1 MEIFK
6 LFGSIG
12 IKNQDAN
19 RAIDE
24 TTGKAESASGRI
36 GEIFKKMA
44 GFLGTLFAGKAI
56 FDFGK
61 SVVEAA
67 ATAKAINAQFESVF
81 GELEPMAR
89 KTVKKMADEM
99 GILPNRLN
107 PMFSKLSAKYRG
119 LGATTEEAMALA
131 ARGTTLA
138 ADAAAFYD
146 KSLEETSSALNSF
159 INGNYEGGEAIGLF
173 ANETQLAKWASDNL
187 GVSWKDLDEK
197 GKQVIRLQFAEA
209 MQEASRATGQ
219 ASREANGFE
228 NVMGNLKQ
236 AWEDFKAVIGGPL
249 LAPVV
254 AGLQLATDWIGRLQ
268 AKFQEFEP
276 RITLFKEL
284 VTSVYDVIFGSLSV
298 KDNVD
303 LLVKLGMDEATAMT
317 IMDTASKIGAAV
329 TSLYD
334 MVFGSQSKK
343 DNIDFMRSLGIDE
356 ATATSIAEIGES
368 IRNAFD
374 NVGQTIDLVIGMV
387 GDLVGEFVGFSTSE
401 DNVRSIAGVLEE
413 VARFVEDATG
423 KVKDF
428 VSWFEKG
435 GTGVDVLKS
444 AVVGLTTAWTGYQ
457 VVTGIIQ
464 GIEVVKNTALALGNG
479 LMLARFVQAGAL
491 TAAEG
496 AQAAA
501 TMGAAG
507 AFQFFNTVLM
517 GNPIILIIGL
527 IAALVAGLVW
537 FFTQTEAGRQMW
549 ESFTTWL
556 AGAWENLKAVAG
568 QVWDGIKTTID
579 TVVQEVS
586 GFVMSI
592 WGSLVSWWND
602 NQELIKS
609 TVEIVWNAISSVIST
624 VIGVIMAVLQT
635 AMAVLGPLFQTGWE
649 VIKTVVITV
658 WEIMKT
664 TVETAINVILG
675 IIKAVMQMINGDWSG
690 AWETIKGIASSIWEG
705 IKSNIETV
713 INGISETVS
722 RVVNGIK
729 DTVSNVFNGIKDTAS
744 SIWDGIKSKISDAIN
759 GAKDAVDR
767 AIGVIKS
774 IMDFEWKLPHLKLP
788 RISVSGDFSLKPL
801 RVPSFGIEWFA
812 KGGIMNQPTLFGM
825 NGNNLMAGGEAGPE
839 AILPLNKQTL
849 RPIGQAVADAWGVNQ
864 SDNAGLLLEI
874 IELLKA
880 LLLKEGDVYLDLEKV
895 GRLTYKEHGKLMERG
910 I

>member
-36 GEIFKKMA
+36 GETFKKMA

-67 ATAKAINAQFESVF
+67 ATAKAINSQFDQVF
-81 GELEPMAR
+81 
-89 KTVKKMADEM
+89 D
-99 GILPNRLN
+99 GITDLANDSLKGVAKEVGALPNRIKPAFN
-107 PMFSKLSAKYRG
+107 QIASFAKVAGMDAKESLDFTSR
-119 LGATTEEAMALA
+119 ATKA
-131 ARGTTLA
+131 A
-138 ADAAAFYD
+138 ADSAAFYD
-146 KSLEETSSALNSF
+146 KSLEETTETLKSYLK
-159 INGNYEGGEAIGLF
+159 GNFSVA
-173 ANETQLAKWASDNL
+173 DNL
-187 GVSWKDLDEK
+187 GILSTETTRNAKATELFGQKYKDLS
-197 GKQVIRLQFAEA
+197 GIQQQQVLMQMFEDANKVSGA
-209 MQEASRATGQ
+209 MGQ
-219 ASREANGFE
+219 AARESDGFE

-236 AWEDFKAVIGGPL
+236 AWQDFKVIIGGPL

-254 AGLQLATDWIGRLQ
+254 TGVQLATDWIGRLQ

-303 LLVKLGMDEATAMT
+303 LLVKLGMDEATATT
-317 IMDTASKIGAAV
+317 IMDTASKIGAAM

-343 DNIDFMRSLGIDE
+343 DNIDFMTSLGIDE

-401 DNVRSIAGVLEE
+401 DTVRSISEALEE
-413 VARFVEDATG
+413 VAQFIEDATG

-428 VSWFEKG
+428 VTWFEQG
-435 GTGVDVLKS
+435 GTAVDVLKS
-444 AVVGLTTAWTGYQ
+444 AIVGVTAAWTGYQ

-464 GIEVVKNTALALGNG
+464 GIETVRNGLLALGNG
-479 LMLARFVQAGAL
+479 LMLARFVQTGAL

-501 TMGAAG
+501 TMGATG
-507 AFQFFNTVLM
+507 AFQLFNMVLM
-517 GNPIILIIGL
+517 ANPIVIIIGL
-527 IAALVAGLVW
+527 IAALVAGLIW
-537 FFTQTEAGRQMW
+537 FFTQTETGRQMW
-549 ESFTTWL
+549 SDFMTFLSQTWENIVATATEKWSSFSAWISGLWSSVTTAGQDIWSSFVTTITNFFANL
-556 AGAWENLKAVAG
+556 IAGAQEKWQSFSSRLSNL
-568 QVWDGIKTTID
+568 WTN
-579 TVVQEVS
+579 
-586 GFVMSI
+586 
-592 WGSLVSWWND
+592 LVSTGSN
-602 NQELIKS
+602 
-609 TVEIVWNAISSVIST
+609 
-624 VIGVIMAVLQT
+624 
-635 AMAVLGPLFQTGWE
+635 LFTDLKNK
-649 VIKTVVITV
+649 V
-658 WEIMKT
+658 
-664 TVETAINVILG
+664 
-675 IIKAVMQMINGDWSG
+675 
-690 AWETIKGIASSIWEG
+690 SSIFEG
-705 IKSNIETV
+705 IRSKA
-713 INGISETVS
+713 SE
-722 RVVNGIK
+722 
-729 DTVSNVFNGIKDTAS
+729 
-744 SIWDGIKSKISDAIN
+744 IWDGIKSKISGAIN

-767 AIGVIKS
+767 AISTIKS
-774 IMDFEWKLPHLKLP
+774 IMNFSWKLPHLKLP

-839 AILPLNKQTL
+839 AILPLNNQTL
-849 RPIGQAVADAWGVNQ
+849 KPIGQAVAEAWGVGQ

-895 GRLTYKEHGKLMERG
+895 GRLTYEEHGRLMERG

>member
-24 TTGKAESASGRI
+24 TTGRAESASGRI
-36 GEIFKKMA
+36 GETFKKMA

-219 ASREANGFE
+219 ASREADGFE

-254 AGLQLATDWIGRLQ
+254 AGVQSATEWMGKAQDFVDKLYAKLQENGAVQ
-268 AKFQEFEP
+268 S
-276 RITLFKEL
+276 FK
-284 VTSVYDVIFGSLSV
+284 S
-298 KDNVD
+298 
-303 LLVKLGMDEATAMT
+303 
-317 IMDTASKIGAAV
+317 
-329 TSLYD
+329 
-334 MVFGSQSKK
+334 
-343 DNIDFMRSLGIDE
+343 
-356 ATATSIAEIGES
+356 
-368 IRNAFD
+368 AFD
-374 NVGQTIDLVIGMV
+374 NVKTTIDIVV
-387 GDLVGEFVGFSTSE
+387 GGISDFVGNLRGIDGNTSSVE
-401 DNVRSIAGVLEE
+401 AVATAVEE
-413 VARFVEDATG
+413 VAKFLEDATG

-428 VSWFEKG
+428 VDWLISGKPEADAFQGAIVAIGTAFGAWKITSVLSALG
-435 GTGVDVLKS
+435 GFSGILSTVGG
-444 AVVGLTTAWTGYQ
+444 AVWAFAGT
-457 VVTGIIQ
+457 VTGAISSI
-464 GIEVVKNTALALGNG
+464 
-479 LMLARFVQAGAL
+479 
-491 TAAEG
+491 
-496 AQAAA
+496 
-501 TMGAAG
+501 
-507 AFQFFNTVLM
+507 
-517 GNPIILIIGL
+517 PIIGW
-527 IAALVAGLVW
+527 IAAVVAGLAW
-537 FFTQTEAGRQMW
+537 FFTQTETGRQMW

-579 TVVQEVS
+579 TVIQEVS

-825 NGNNLMAGGEAGPE
+825 DGSNAMVGGEAGPE

>member
-36 GEIFKKMA
+36 GETFKKMA

-89 KTVKKMADEM
+89 KTVKKMSDEM

-219 ASREANGFE
+219 ASREADGFE

-254 AGLQLATDWIGRLQ
+254 AGVQSATEWMGKAQDFVDKLYAKLQENGAVQ
-268 AKFQEFEP
+268 S
-276 RITLFKEL
+276 FK
-284 VTSVYDVIFGSLSV
+284 S
-298 KDNVD
+298 
-303 LLVKLGMDEATAMT
+303 
-317 IMDTASKIGAAV
+317 
-329 TSLYD
+329 
-334 MVFGSQSKK
+334 
-343 DNIDFMRSLGIDE
+343 
-356 ATATSIAEIGES
+356 
-368 IRNAFD
+368 AFD
-374 NVGQTIDLVIGMV
+374 NVKTTIDIVV
-387 GDLVGEFVGFSTSE
+387 GGISDFVGNLRGIDGNTSSVE
-401 DNVRSIAGVLEE
+401 AVATAVEE
-413 VARFVEDATG
+413 VAKFLEDATG

-428 VSWFEKG
+428 VDWLISGKPEADAFQGAIVAIGTAFGAWKITSVLSALG
-435 GTGVDVLKS
+435 GFSGILSTVGG
-444 AVVGLTTAWTGYQ
+444 AVWAFAGT
-457 VVTGIIQ
+457 VTGAISSI
-464 GIEVVKNTALALGNG
+464 
-479 LMLARFVQAGAL
+479 
-491 TAAEG
+491 
-496 AQAAA
+496 
-501 TMGAAG
+501 
-507 AFQFFNTVLM
+507 
-517 GNPIILIIGL
+517 PIIGW
-527 IAALVAGLVW
+527 IAAVVAGLAW
-537 FFTQTEAGRQMW
+537 FFTQTETGRQMW

-579 TVVQEVS
+579 TVIQEVS

-864 SDNAGLLLEI
+864 SDNAGLLIEI

>member
-36 GEIFKKMA
+36 GETFKKMA

-89 KTVKKMADEM
+89 KTVKKMSDEM

-209 MQEASRATGQ
+209 MQEASKATGQ
-219 ASREANGFE
+219 ASREADGFE

-254 AGLQLATDWIGRLQ
+254 AGVQSATEWMGKAQDFVDKLYAKLQENGAVQ
-268 AKFQEFEP
+268 S
-276 RITLFKEL
+276 FK
-284 VTSVYDVIFGSLSV
+284 S
-298 KDNVD
+298 
-303 LLVKLGMDEATAMT
+303 
-317 IMDTASKIGAAV
+317 
-329 TSLYD
+329 
-334 MVFGSQSKK
+334 
-343 DNIDFMRSLGIDE
+343 
-356 ATATSIAEIGES
+356 
-368 IRNAFD
+368 AFD
-374 NVGQTIDLVIGMV
+374 NVKTTIDIVV
-387 GDLVGEFVGFSTSE
+387 GGISDFVGNLRGIDGNTSSVE
-401 DNVRSIAGVLEE
+401 AVATAVEE
-413 VARFVEDATG
+413 VAKFLEDATG
-423 KVKDF
+423 KVRDF
-428 VSWFEKG
+428 VGWFEKG

-479 LMLARFVQAGAL
+479 LMLARFVKAGAL

-537 FFTQTEAGRQMW
+537 FFTQTETGRQMW

-568 QVWDGIKTTID
+568 QVWNGIKTTID

-722 RVVNGIK
+722 RVVKGIK

-812 KGGIMNQPTLFGM
+812 KGGIMTAPTMFGM
-825 NGNNLMAGGEAGPE
+825 DGPNAMVGGEAGPE

-849 RPIGQAVADAWGVNQ
+849 KPIGQAVADAWGVNQ

>member
-24 TTGKAESASGRI
+24 TTGRAESASGRI

-219 ASREANGFE
+219 ASREADGFE

-254 AGLQLATDWIGRLQ
+254 AGVQSATEWMGKAQDFVDKLYAKLQENGAVQ
-268 AKFQEFEP
+268 S
-276 RITLFKEL
+276 FK
-284 VTSVYDVIFGSLSV
+284 S
-298 KDNVD
+298 
-303 LLVKLGMDEATAMT
+303 
-317 IMDTASKIGAAV
+317 
-329 TSLYD
+329 
-334 MVFGSQSKK
+334 
-343 DNIDFMRSLGIDE
+343 
-356 ATATSIAEIGES
+356 
-368 IRNAFD
+368 AFD
-374 NVGQTIDLVIGMV
+374 NVKTTIDIVV
-387 GDLVGEFVGFSTSE
+387 GGISDFVGNLRGIDGNTSSVE
-401 DNVRSIAGVLEE
+401 AVATAVEE
-413 VARFVEDATG
+413 VAKFLEDATG

-428 VSWFEKG
+428 VDWLISGKPEADAFQGAIVAIGTAFGAWKITSVLSALG
-435 GTGVDVLKS
+435 GFSGILSTVGG
-444 AVVGLTTAWTGYQ
+444 AVWAFAGT
-457 VVTGIIQ
+457 VTGAISSI
-464 GIEVVKNTALALGNG
+464 
-479 LMLARFVQAGAL
+479 
-491 TAAEG
+491 
-496 AQAAA
+496 
-501 TMGAAG
+501 
-507 AFQFFNTVLM
+507 
-517 GNPIILIIGL
+517 PIIGW
-527 IAALVAGLVW
+527 IAAVVAGLAW
-537 FFTQTEAGRQMW
+537 FFTQTETGRQMW

-874 IELLKA
+874 IDLLKA